1 MKLAKILKESFNANE
16 AELTDDKKLMTFSEW
31 DSMAHMFFIT
41 KLEEEYEIELTG
53 DEIAEMQTVGN
64 IKTILTSKGKEL

>member
-1 MKLAKILKESFNANE
+1 MKLSKIIKESFNANT
-16 AELTDDKKLMTFSEW
+16 ADLNDDTKLVSLPEW

-53 DEIAEMQTVGN
+53 DEIAEMQTLGS
-64 IKTILTSKGKEL
+64 IKAIISSKGKEL

>member
-1 MKLAKILKESFNANE
+1 MKLSKIIKESFNAN
-16 AELTDDKKLMTFSEW
+16 AADFNDDTRLVSLPEW

-53 DEIAEMQTVGN
+53 DEIAEMQTLGK
-64 IKTILTSKGKEL
+64 IKTIISSKGKEL

>member
-16 AELTDDKKLMTFSEW
+16 VELTDDKELMTFSEW

-41 KLEEEYEIELTG
+41 KLEEEYAIELTG
-53 DEIAEMQTVGN
+53 DEISEMKTVGN
-64 IKTILTSKGKEL
+64 IKVIITSKGKDL